1 MRGQRARCGLESGMP
16 KLKPGRGSGNQRV
29 GNSRRPLERITK
41 IHETVRRGRY
51 PNCSGIATEIEVAPK
66 TIQRDISFMRDELLL
81 PIEYDAVRHGYYYTQ
96 EVGDFPLLEVTVE
109 DAVALFLARRALL
122 PLQNSPLEAT
132 LRESFRRLSRSLEG
146 KVSFRWFDLDQAF
159 SVRDHGMAKSD
170 IAIFEKLAGAVMESK
185 EVSFEYRNLNS
196 KSARRRQVRP
206 YTLSDVG
213 GCWYLIGHDQ
223 SRNAVRTF
231 AVPRIKA
238 LRVLTGRFVR
248 PDDFDADSYLGES
261 FGIWRTDDGSGRT
274 HRVRIRLEG
283 WAARVAAERR
293 WHPSQEIKEFKSQ
306 TDVIEIHFEL
316 ANFEEITSW
325 VLSWGALAE
334 VLAPKALRDKVGKEL
349 RKAAEKY

>member
-1 MRGQRARCGLESGMP
+1 MPRSDSGRAA
-16 KLKPGRGSGNQRV
+16 GNQRV

-41 IHETVRRGRY
+41 IHEMVRRGGY
-51 PNCSGIATEIEVAPK
+51 PNCSGIAAEIEVTPK
-66 TIQRDISFMRDELLL
+66 TIQRDITFMRDELQL
-81 PIEYDAVRHGYYYTQ
+81 PIEYDAVRHGYYYTR

-146 KVSFRWFDLDQAF
+146 KVSFRWSDLDQAF
-159 SVRDHGMAKSD
+159 NVRDQGIAKSD
-170 IAIFEKLAGAVMESK
+170 IATFEKLAGAVMESK

-196 KSARRRQVRP
+196 KSSRRRQVRP

-223 SRNAVRTF
+223 SRDAVRTF

-261 FGIWRTDDGSGRT
+261 FGIWRTADGTGKS

-293 WHPSQEIKEFKSQ
+293 WHPSQEIKKLKGKTEA
-306 TDVIEIHFEL
+306 IEIQFEL
-316 ANFEEITSW
+316 ANFEEIASW
-325 VLSWGALAE
+325 VMSWGALAE
-334 VLAPKALRDKVGKEL
+334 VLTPKALRDRVGKEL
-349 RKAAEKY
+349 RMAAKRY